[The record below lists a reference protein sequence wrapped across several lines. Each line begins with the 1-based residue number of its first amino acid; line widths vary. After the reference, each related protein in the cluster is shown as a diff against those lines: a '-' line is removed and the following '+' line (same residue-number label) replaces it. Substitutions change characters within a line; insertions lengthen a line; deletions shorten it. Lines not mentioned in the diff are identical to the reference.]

1 VFDLVQSIDDIIS
14 INSQQALFKDIRVT
28 TIQMGQ
34 VSQFIRTDQ
43 GRMQQILMN
52 YMGNAIKFTSKGT
65 IEVIVGI
72 QRDRLMPNIALM
84 RI

>member
-1 VFDLVQSIDDIIS
+1 
-14 INSQQALFKDIRVT
+14 
-28 TIQMGQ
+28 MGQ